1 MIFETI
7 APTLGP
13 FYVGPLVLGLIIGFV
28 AGILMN
34 KNSTNIVLT
43 KTAWIVILI
52 FVVIMAYLIGN
63 FPYYG
68 GLPLAP
74 GFIASIIGALIGRT
88 ILGTK
93 IKTA

>member
-1 MIFETI
+1 MVFEII
-7 APTLGP
+7 APTLNSFYLGP
-13 FYVGPLVLGLIIGFV
+13 AILGFVIGFV

-43 KTAWIVILI
+43 KTAWVVILI
-52 FVVIMAYLIGN
+52 FTVIMSYFIGN

-68 GLPLAP
+68 GIPLAP
-74 GFIASIIGALIGRT
+74 GFLLAVVGALVGRT